1 MSSVYKVLPFRGR
14 VEEIDPN
21 AVANQLDTLINSQ
34 SALGWD
40 FYQINSVSIMVSPG
54 CLASLFGSPSFPMS
68 YDMAIFRKNEN
79 VSPTKSKEKIDEEH
93 QIRLAKEEDPNSP
106 IVIEK
111 KHKAQPL
118 LDKLN
123 AIGYN
128 LVSSNITEVSEQ
140 WEFEFYSNG
149 SQVTISTLEEL
160 EKFTKNF

>member
-21 AVANQLDTLINSQ
+21 AVANQLDSLINSQ

-93 QIRLAKEEDPNSP
+93 QIRLAKEEDPNSQ

-149 SQVTISTLEEL
+149 SQVKISTLEEL

>member
-1 MSSVYKVLPFRGR
+1 MSSIYKVLPFRGR

-68 YDMAIFRKNEN
+68 YDMAIFRKEEN
-79 VSPTKSKEKIDEEH
+79 FSPVKSKEKLDEENK
-93 QIRLAKEEDPNSP
+93 IRIAKEEDSNSP
-106 IVIEK
+106 VVIEK

-123 AIGYN
+123 TTGYK
-128 LVSSNITEVSEQ
+128 LVYSKITEVSEY
-140 WEFEFYSNG
+140 WEFEFFSNG
-149 SQVTISTLEEL
+149 VKIEISTFEEL

>member
-21 AVANQLDTLINSQ
+21 AVANQLDSLINSQ

-79 VSPTKSKEKIDEEH
+79 VSSIKSKEKIDEEH
-93 QIRLAKEEDPNSP
+93 QIRIAKEEDPNSP

-149 SQVTISTLEEL
+149 SQVKISTLEEL

>member
-54 CLASLFGSPSFPMS
+54 CLASLFGAPSFPMS
-68 YDMAIFRKNEN
+68 YDMAIFRKGEN
-79 VSPTKSKEKIDEEH
+79 SSPIKSKEKLDEEN
-93 QIRLAKEEDPNSP
+93 QIRIAKEEDPNSP
-106 IVIEK
+106 VVIEK
-111 KHKAQPL
+111 KRKAQPL

-123 AIGYN
+123 AIGYK
-128 LVSSNITEVSEQ
+128 LVASNITEVSEY

-149 SQVTISTLEEL
+149 SQVKISTFEEL

>member
-54 CLASLFGSPSFPMS
+54 CLASLFGAPSFPMS
-68 YDMAIFRKNEN
+68 YDMVIFRKDEN
-79 VSPTKSKEKIDEEH
+79 VSPIKSKEKLDEEY
-93 QIRLAKEEDPNSP
+93 QIRIAKEEDPNSP
-106 IVIEK
+106 VVIEK

-123 AIGYN
+123 KIGYK
-128 LVSSNITEVSEQ
+128 LISSKITEVSDY
-140 WEFEFYSNG
+140 WEFEFSSNG
-149 SQVTISTLEEL
+149 SQVKISTFEEL